1 MLLDC
6 LKSNLPPRNHTTP
19 QYYTCFGRV
28 HVQTALQLII
38 IVTFAWDIF
47 RWIDFIVNR
56 GITFGWIE
64 IFAEICNALF
74 GISLIIA
81 YCFKSASFLL
91 PYLFLQLFT
100 LVASMILFCVSILT
114 IIWPKNSWA
123 SSFHTYPSTKA
134 SSIRLNALIYAISP
148 LTFTLMLIWVIRVL
162 FACYVY
168 FSDRKKAELSFPI
181 VAIQNN
187 GPSAGITITSPTDP
201 SNVPATTAAAP
212 AVTYISPTNSAPP
225 TTFSNPNFTPQDE
238 GGQKQQ

>member
-6 LKSNLPPRNHTTP
+6 LKSNLPPRNHATP

-38 IVTFAWDIF
+38 IVTFAWDTF

-100 LVASMILFCVSILT
+100 LVASMILFCVSVLT

-123 SSFHTYPSTKA
+123 PSFHTYPPTKA
-134 SSIRLNALIYAISP
+134 STIRLNALIYAISP
-148 LTFTLMLIWVIRVL
+148 LTFALMLIWVIRVL

-168 FSDRKKAELSFPI
+168 FSDRKKAESSFPI
-181 VAIQNN
+181 VSIQNN
-187 GPSAGITITSPTDP
+187 GPTTGVTITSPT
-201 SNVPATTAAAP
+201 
-212 AVTYISPTNSAPP
+212 AVAVACISTNSTSS
-225 TTFSNPNFTPQDE
+225 TTFSNPNFILQDE
-238 GGQKQQ
+238 GGEIQQ

>member
-6 LKSNLPPRNHTTP
+6 LKSNLPPRNHATP

-38 IVTFAWDIF
+38 IVTFAWDTF

-100 LVASMILFCVSILT
+100 LVASMILFCVSVLT

-123 SSFHTYPSTKA
+123 PSFHTYPPTKA
-134 SSIRLNALIYAISP
+134 STIRLNALIYAISP
-148 LTFTLMLIWVIRVL
+148 LTFALMLIWVIRVL

-168 FSDRKKAELSFPI
+168 FSDRKKAESSFPI
-181 VAIQNN
+181 NN
-187 GPSAGITITSPTDP
+187 GPTTGVTITSPT
-201 SNVPATTAAAP
+201 
-212 AVTYISPTNSAPP
+212 AVAVACISTNSTSS
-225 TTFSNPNFTPQDE
+225 TTFSNPNFILQDE
-238 GGQKQQ
+238 GGEIQQ